1 MADSYDHLTLQQF
14 ASKFRQVAAEET
26 RTIQVLERDD
36 IPLGEYGFLEFFCA
50 DPDCDCRRVTLQVTT
65 PDGRVWASISF
76 GWENARFYR
85 RWAHDSDDGDEMAGA
100 SLDPL
105 NRQSKFAEWFLVFF
119 REMVKT
125 DRKYVERLKR
135 HYQMFKD
142 LPGKKSGAAA
152 RNTQVE
158 RARKAV
164 LSFLGTTARTR
175 RSPRR

>member
-1 MADSYDHLTLQQF
+1 MKKSPAIDYRFLAGHYSLGALKDTMADTYDRMTLQEF
-14 ASKFRQVAAEET
+14 ASKFRKVAAEET
-26 RTIQVLERDD
+26 RAIQVLERGD

-76 GWENARFYR
+76 GWEKARFYR
-85 RWAHDSDDGDEMAGA
+85 RWAHDSDDADEMAGA

-105 NRQSKFAEWFLVFF
+105 NRQSEFAEWFLVFF

-152 RNTQVE
+152 PNE
-158 RARKAV
+158 
-164 LSFLGTTARTR
+164 
-175 RSPRR
+175 

>member
-1 MADSYDHLTLQQF
+1 MADTPDRMTLQEF

-26 RTIQVLERDD
+26 RTIRVLERDD
-36 IPLGEYGFLEFFCA
+36 IPLGEYGFLEYFCA
-50 DPDCDCRRVTLQVTT
+50 DPDCDCRRVMLQVTT
-65 PDGRVWASISF
+65 PDSRVWASISF
-76 GWENARFYR
+76 GWENERFYR
-85 RWAHDSDDGDEMAGA
+85 RWAHDSDHGHEMAGA

-125 DRKYVERLKR
+125 DLKYVERLKR

-152 RNTQVE
+152 PNT
-158 RARKAV
+158 
-164 LSFLGTTARTR
+164 
-175 RSPRR
+175 